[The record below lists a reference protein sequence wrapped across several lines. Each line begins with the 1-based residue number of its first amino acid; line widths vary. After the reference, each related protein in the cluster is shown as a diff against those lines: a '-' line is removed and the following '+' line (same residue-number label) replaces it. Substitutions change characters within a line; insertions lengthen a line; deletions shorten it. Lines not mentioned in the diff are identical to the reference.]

1 MSKSFPFEFY
11 GRPVRYDWRSVE
23 HLLGKQTD
31 KSIAKVLGCRYLS
44 VAGVRKLLGISRFRK
59 ADTIRPLMG
68 HYTDRV
74 VAEMVGV
81 NRSTV
86 TRQRL
91 AEGVPKCNRARAVRL
106 QRARREAE
114 QEEDQQ

>member
-1 MSKSFPFEFY
+1 MSTPFPFKFY
-11 GRPVRYDWRSVE
+11 GRPVRYDWKSVE

-31 KSIAKVLGCRYLS
+31 RSIAELVGCNVLS
-44 VAGVRKLLGISRFRK
+44 VAGVRKLLDVPRFRI
-59 ADTIRPLMG
+59 ASVIRPLMG

-74 VAEMVGV
+74 VAEMVGAS
-81 NRSTV
+81 RSTV

-114 QEEDQQ
+114 QEEAS